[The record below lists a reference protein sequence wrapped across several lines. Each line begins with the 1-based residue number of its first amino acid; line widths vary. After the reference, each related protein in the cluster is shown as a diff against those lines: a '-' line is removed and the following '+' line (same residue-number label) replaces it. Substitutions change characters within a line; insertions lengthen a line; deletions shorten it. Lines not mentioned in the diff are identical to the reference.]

1 MDDSILIKFIKKRNE
16 EGMKLLIDNYGGLI
30 TSIVRKHLSSLENYE
45 EECIDDI
52 LLSVWYNINNFN
64 KVKSSLKNWIAVISK
79 FTAINYR
86 RKYLRLSLETDIADE
101 TITASHNIEE
111 EVIKIEFNQ
120 EISSLLEN
128 LSSKNKEL
136 FIKHYLQDKS
146 VDDISKELNLETSI
160 IYNRLSRGRRKLKK
174 IIKIF

>member
-1 MDDSILIKFIKKRNE
+1 
-16 EGMKLLIDNYGGLI
+16 
-30 TSIVRKHLSSLENYE
+30 
-45 EECIDDI
+45 
-52 LLSVWYNINNFN
+52 
-64 KVKSSLKNWIAVISK
+64 VKSSLKNWIAVISK

-160 IYNRLSRGRRKLKK
+160 IYNRLSRGRKKLKE